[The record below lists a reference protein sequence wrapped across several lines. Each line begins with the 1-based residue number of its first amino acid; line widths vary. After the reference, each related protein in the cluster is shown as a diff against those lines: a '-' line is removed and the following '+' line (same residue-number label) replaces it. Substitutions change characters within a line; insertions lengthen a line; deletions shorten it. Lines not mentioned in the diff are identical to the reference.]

1 MVKRTLPTSIAYNLT
16 RFKKIYCFVFVYVML
31 SFSYLPVYQGKD
43 KMKREKKRCSRWSS
57 KGKIKTKAMAATLA
71 RFVYFVNL

>member
-1 MVKRTLPTSIAYNLT
+1 MVKRTLPRSIAYNLT

-43 KMKREKKRCSRWSS
+43 KMKREKRDAQDGLQKEKSRP
-57 KGKIKTKAMAATLA
+57 
-71 RFVYFVNL
+71 R